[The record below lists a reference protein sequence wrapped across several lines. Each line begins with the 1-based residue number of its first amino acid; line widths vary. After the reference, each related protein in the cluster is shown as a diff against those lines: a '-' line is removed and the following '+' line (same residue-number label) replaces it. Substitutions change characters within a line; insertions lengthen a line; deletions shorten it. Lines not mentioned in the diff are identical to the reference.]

1 MDKVLILYTMEGCPY
16 CDMIKNQLR
25 ENNIEFYERD
35 IDEYEK
41 EFNLFTEIVGNE
53 YVPSFMIIENIEEEN
68 PTSHLFSPEI
78 NFNTIDEGV
87 EIIKKYIL

>member
-53 YVPSFMIIENIEEEN
+53 YVPSFMII
-68 PTSHLFSPEI
+68 
-78 NFNTIDEGV
+78 
-87 EIIKKYIL
+87 